1 MNGKRGAVTLMVLFL
16 VSIGSAFG
24 QRKDQCFECHTTL
37 GDRASELFKMDVH
50 QRKGI
55 SCAGCHGGDSTAE
68 EMEQA
73 MAPAT
78 GFIGVPKGDDIIK
91 VCARCH
97 ADKEAMKQFG
107 SDLPVT
113 QASMLEAS
121 VHGKASVTG
130 GQRILQC
137 ATCHAS
143 HGVVSVKNL
152 KSPVHSRNVVATCGK
167 CHSDANLM
175 RRYNPALAVD
185 QVEKYRTSGHGQLNA
200 RGDVNVAECASCHGS
215 HEIRAASD
223 VKSTVYATNLPLM
236 CAGCHSDSAKM
247 RPYGIPTNQFQEF
260 AESVHGKAL
269 LEKKDLGAPACND
282 CHGNHG
288 AIPPGVESISKVC
301 GTCHALN
308 AELFSSSPH
317 KKAFDAQKLPECE
330 TCHGNHKIVAA
341 TDELLGIAA
350 EATCSRCHTPE
361 KNVTGFWV
369 ARTMRGL
376 IDSLEKA
383 ERLAALLLAEAEQKG
398 MEISEARFKL
408 RDARQAR
415 LQARTMVHSFH
426 EGQFREVVE
435 PGLRVA
441 SFVQSETER
450 ALEEYTFRRVG
461 LGLATLIITLLAA
474 ALYLYIRRIERN
486 PPDAKM

>member
-1 MNGKRGAVTLMVLFL
+1 MNGKKAIVTLMVLFV
-16 VSIGSAFG
+16 VSIVPAFG
-24 QRKDQCFECHTTL
+24 QRKDQCYECHATL
-37 GDRASELFKMDVH
+37 GDKASELFKGDVH
-50 QRKGI
+50 HQKGI
-55 SCAGCHGGDSTAE
+55 SCAGCHGGDPTAE
-68 EMEQA
+68 DMEQA

-78 GFIGVPKGDDIIK
+78 GFLGVPKGDAIIK

-97 ADKEAMKQFG
+97 SDRETMEKFG
-107 SDLPVT
+107 SELPVT
-113 QASMLEAS
+113 QASMLEGS

-130 GQRILQC
+130 GQRILHC
-137 ATCHAS
+137 ATCHTS
-143 HGVVSVKNL
+143 HGVVSVKNP
-152 KSPVHSRNVVATCGK
+152 KSPVHPRNVVGTCGQ
-167 CHSDANLM
+167 CHSNANLM
-175 RRYNPALAVD
+175 RQYNPSLAVD
-185 QVEKYRTSGHGQLNA
+185 QVEKYRTSRHGQLNA
-200 RGDVNVAECASCHGS
+200 RGDVNAAECASCHGS

-223 VKSTVYATNLPLM
+223 VKSTVYATNLPLT
-236 CAGCHSDSAKM
+236 CARCHSDAVKM
-247 RPYGIPTNQFQEF
+247 RPYGIPTNQFQLF

-308 AELFSSSPH
+308 AELFSVSPH

-341 TDELLGIAA
+341 TDELLGISA
-350 EATCSRCHTPE
+350 EATCSRCHSSG
-361 KNVTGFWV
+361 KNAVGFHV
-369 ARTMRGL
+369 AQTMRGL
-376 IDSLEKA
+376 IDSLENA
-383 ERLAALLLAEAEQKG
+383 ERLAAMFVSEAEQKG
-398 MEISEARFKL
+398 MEVSEAKFKL

-435 PGLRVA
+435 PGLKVA
-441 SFVQSETER
+441 SFVQREAER

-461 LGLATLIITLLAA
+461 LGLATLIITLFAA
-474 ALYLYIRRIERN
+474 ALYLYIRRIEQSQSDRR
-486 PPDAKM
+486 K